1 MSFENIPTDFQ
12 KIIYFLNTSI
22 SELSDNLFSP
32 LFVSGLYYLAD
43 SYYYIKINTTKIH
56 QKLRHIVFFAIYILL
71 TFVVKSDDNCF
82 N

>member
-22 SELSDNLFSP
+22 SELSDNLSSP

-43 SYYYIKINTTKIH
+43 SYYYIKVDRHKIH
-56 QKLRHIVFFAIYILL
+56 QKLRHIVFFAINILL
-71 TFVVKSDDNCF
+71 TFIVKSDNNCF